1 MSTVKVWG
9 LGDAV
14 VDLLPEK
21 PGTLLQCPGGAPANV
36 AVGVARL
43 GGLSGFVGCVGDDP
57 FGRFMRKTL
66 ADEGVDTA
74 YMHTDPLYRTSTVVV
89 SLVPGG
95 ERTFTFMVR
104 PSADLFLTPDD
115 LPPFRAGEWLH
126 TCSNALSAEPCRSAT
141 FQAMENIRQAGG
153 RVSFDPN
160 IRTDLWQSTSQ
171 LRECLH
177 RALMLADVAKVSEEE
192 LFFIS
197 GEQDVRK
204 GTDVLASH
212 YPLALLLVT
221 QGKDGVM
228 ARWQGKNLYFP
239 ATPVV
244 SVDTTGAGD
253 AFVAGLL
260 AALAAEGMPSG
271 EQALASVIE
280 QAQRCG
286 ALATT
291 AKGAMTAL
299 PRRQDL
305 LKHPLPFPARNR
317 CARHFCCG

>member
-1 MSTVKVWG
+1 M
-9 LGDAV
+9 
-14 VDLLPEK
+14 
-21 PGTLLQCPGGAPANV
+21 
-36 AVGVARL
+36 
-43 GGLSGFVGCVGDDP
+43 
-57 FGRFMRKTL
+57 

-305 LKHPLPFPARNR
+305 LKHP
-317 CARHFCCG
+317 

>member
-43 GGLSGFVGCVGDDP
+43 GGLSGFVGGVGDDP

-160 IRTDLWQSTSQ
+160 IRTDLWQSISQ

-305 LKHPLPFPARNR
+305 LKHP
-317 CARHFCCG
+317 

>member
-204 GTDVLASH
+204 RTDVLASH

-305 LKHPLPFPARNR
+305 LKHP
-317 CARHFCCG
+317 

>member
-1 MSTVKVWG
+1 MSTVKVWV

-74 YMHTDPLYRTSTVVV
+74 YMHTDPLHRTSTVVV

-126 TCSNALSAEPCRSAT
+126 TCSIALSAEPCRSAT

-160 IRTDLWQSTSQ
+160 IRTDLWQSASQ

-204 GTDVLASH
+204 GTDVLASR

-221 QGKDGVM
+221 LGKDGVM

-253 AFVAGLL
+253 AFVEGLL

-271 EQALASVIE
+271 EQALTSVIA

-305 LKHPLPFPARNR
+305 LKHP
-317 CARHFCCG
+317 

>member
-160 IRTDLWQSTSQ
+160 IRTDLWQSISQ

-253 AFVAGLL
+253 TFVAGLL

-305 LKHPLPFPARNR
+305 LKHP
-317 CARHFCCG
+317 

>member
-212 YPLALLLVT
+212 YPLALL
-221 QGKDGVM
+221 
-228 ARWQGKNLYFP
+228 
-239 ATPVV
+239 
-244 SVDTTGAGD
+244 
-253 AFVAGLL
+253 
-260 AALAAEGMPSG
+260 
-271 EQALASVIE
+271 
-280 QAQRCG
+280 
-286 ALATT
+286 
-291 AKGAMTAL
+291 
-299 PRRQDL
+299 
-305 LKHPLPFPARNR
+305 
-317 CARHFCCG
+317 

>member
-244 SVDTTGAGD
+244 RVDTTGAGD

-305 LKHPLPFPARNR
+305 LKHP
-317 CARHFCCG
+317 

>member
-74 YMHTDPLYRTSTVVV
+74 YMHTDPLYRTSTVVA

-160 IRTDLWQSTSQ
+160 IRTDLWQSISQ

-305 LKHPLPFPARNR
+305 LKHP
-317 CARHFCCG
+317 

>member
-1 MSTVKVWG
+1 M
-9 LGDAV
+9 
-14 VDLLPEK
+14 
-21 PGTLLQCPGGAPANV
+21 
-36 AVGVARL
+36 
-43 GGLSGFVGCVGDDP
+43 
-57 FGRFMRKTL
+57 
-66 ADEGVDTA
+66 
-74 YMHTDPLYRTSTVVV
+74 VV

-305 LKHPLPFPARNR
+305 LKHP
-317 CARHFCCG
+317 

>member
-1 MSTVKVWG
+1 
-9 LGDAV
+9 
-14 VDLLPEK
+14 
-21 PGTLLQCPGGAPANV
+21 
-36 AVGVARL
+36 
-43 GGLSGFVGCVGDDP
+43 
-57 FGRFMRKTL
+57 
-66 ADEGVDTA
+66 
-74 YMHTDPLYRTSTVVV
+74 MHTDPLYRTSTVVV

-212 YPLALLLVT
+212 YP
-221 QGKDGVM
+221 
-228 ARWQGKNLYFP
+228 
-239 ATPVV
+239 
-244 SVDTTGAGD
+244 
-253 AFVAGLL
+253 
-260 AALAAEGMPSG
+260 
-271 EQALASVIE
+271 
-280 QAQRCG
+280 
-286 ALATT
+286 
-291 AKGAMTAL
+291 
-299 PRRQDL
+299 
-305 LKHPLPFPARNR
+305 
-317 CARHFCCG
+317 RHCCW

>member
-115 LPPFRAGEWLH
+115 LLPFRAGEWLH

-305 LKHPLPFPARNR
+305 LKHP
-317 CARHFCCG
+317 